1 MFSQGE
7 TLFTDHFQDCYSTYF
22 QVFIFYPCLQWNS
35 PAQLQLLAKKNFL
48 FLGFLG
54 FFLASS

>member
-35 PAQLQLLAKKNFL
+35 PAQLQLLAKNF
-48 FLGFLG
+48 FCFRVVFV

>member
-35 PAQLQLLAKKNFL
+35 PAQLQLLAKKNFC
-48 FLGFLG
+48 FEVFLG
-54 FFLASS
+54 FF